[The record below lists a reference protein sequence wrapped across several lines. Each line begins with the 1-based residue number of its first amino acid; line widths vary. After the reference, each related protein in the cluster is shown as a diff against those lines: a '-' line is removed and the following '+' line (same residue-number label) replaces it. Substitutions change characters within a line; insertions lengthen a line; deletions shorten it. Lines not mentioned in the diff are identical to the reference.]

1 MVNLYALDY
10 TVFAIYFL
18 VLAVIGYLATRKRAN
33 TKRDY
38 FLAGDKLPWWM
49 VGGSIVASNISSHHF
64 IGVMGL
70 AYTIG
75 FAAMTVEWQA
85 VLIGFNALLWIFLP
99 YYLRNGFYTMPEFL
113 ELRFSRLARS
123 TFGGLIL
130 LTYLFVEISAVLM
143 LGAIAMQGLF
153 PQMNLSWS
161 IIVLATVTG
170 LYTILGGLRAVV
182 WTEMLQLGVLLMG
195 GIALSAATINA
206 VGGVSEIW
214 ATSHEWKLF
223 LPADHPIFP
232 WTMFL
237 GGSISISIFYASAN
251 QFIVQRVLAAEDE
264 WHARMGVVFTQFLKM
279 LMPLIIL
286 VPGLL
291 AARLYP
297 DLPNGD
303 MAFTTLVRNLLPSGL
318 IGLVLAGLIAAI
330 MSHVS
335 GALNSCTTIATMDFY
350 IPFFKKDASEAQAV
364 MFGRFIGV
372 IFLLIGVVW
381 AQVFLKQRD
390 LPIFAYLLDAYGHF
404 APGITTMF
412 LFGVLWKRTTNA
424 GALTAGIATIPLS
437 VAMDFIFPDM
447 AGLNRATIVFWLCVI
462 SCVVVSLMT
471 KPRPQEE
478 IKNLIWSKDSLK
490 IPAGVRNKMTGL
502 RSPVFWW
509 AIVTAIVVYFYIRY
523 GFMRFGD

>member
-1 MVNLYALDY
+1 VNLHAFDIL
-10 TVFAIYFL
+10 VFSAYFI
-18 VLAVIGYLATRKRAN
+18 VLGIIGYIASRRRAN
-33 TKRDY
+33 TKREY

-49 VGGSIVASNISSHHF
+49 IGGSIVASNISSHHF

-85 VLIGFNALLWIFLP
+85 VLVGYNALLWIFLP

-123 TFGGLIL
+123 TFGGLIV

-143 LGAIAMQGLF
+143 LGAIAVEALF
-153 PQMNLSWS
+153 PHIDLFWS
-161 IIVLATVTG
+161 ITGLALVTG
-170 LYTILGGLRAVV
+170 LYTIVGGLRAVV
-182 WTEMLQLGVLLMG
+182 WTEMLQLVVLLLG
-195 GIALSAATINA
+195 GIALSAATVHAI
-206 VGGVSEIW
+206 GGVSQVW

-237 GGSISISIFYASAN
+237 GGSLSISIFYAAAN
-251 QFIVQRVLAAEDE
+251 QFIVQRVLAAKDE

-291 AARLYP
+291 AQRLYP
-297 DLPNGD
+297 NLEKGDL
-303 MAFTTLVRNLLPSGL
+303 AFPTLVRDLLPAGL
-318 IGLVLAGLIAAI
+318 VGLVLAGLIAAI

-350 IPFFKKDASEAQAV
+350 LPFIRKDATEEQAV
-364 MFGRFIGV
+364 CFGRYTGVVFLIIGV
-372 IFLLIGVVW
+372 AW

-390 LPIFAYLLDAYGHF
+390 QPIFAYLLDAYGHF

-424 GALTAGIATIPLS
+424 GALTAGFMTIPLS
-437 VAMDFIFPDM
+437 LLLDFAFPGM
-447 AGLNRATIVFWLCVI
+447 AGLNRATIVFW
-462 SCVVVSLMT
+462 SCVVACFVVSLLT
-471 KPRPQEE
+471 KPRPEEE
-478 IKNLIWSKDSLK
+478 IKNLIWTRDSLRM
-490 IPAGVRNKMTGL
+490 PPSLREKMKGL
-502 RSPVFWW
+502 RNPFFWW
-509 AIVTAIVVYFYIRY
+509 CIVTGIVGYFYIRY
-523 GFMRFGD
+523 GVMRFGK